1 MRFALLLEGQSDD
14 RLRHG
19 EPGDSAD
26 CGRRKAV
33 RVYLGVVCLCGGR
46 ECDRPRLLLEKQRRE
61 ATSLRAIFM
70 GLVRCP
76 KARTPATHSRRIA
89 DNSGVISRD
98 EFALDSCKNPKV
110 TH

>member
-1 MRFALLLEGQSDD
+1 MWLTFLLKTHRHNHLRSGKPRHSGDRDGGQ
-14 RLRHG
+14 
-19 EPGDSAD
+19 
-26 CGRRKAV
+26 AV
-33 RVYLGVVCLCGGR
+33 RVYLTAVCLRGGR